1 MSTSKPLNLQKK
13 QKMGQLV
20 EIGKLF
26 GKLGL
31 VAFGGPAAHIGMME
45 EEVVNKRNWMD
56 RQHFMDLVG
65 ATNLIPG
72 PNSTE
77 MAMHCG
83 FHRGGVA
90 GLFVAGISFIL
101 PATIL
106 TVILAVFYT
115 AYGSLPAIEPFFYG
129 IQAAVLCIILNA
141 VLKLGS
147 TAIKDNSQLALAF
160 FVVGFS
166 VFGLSEVIAILG
178 AGLIGLLFAG
188 LREQEAS
195 KGGRKLLPLLI
206 PAAASAGTGA
216 ITSLGIFW
224 TFLKIGA
231 ILFGSGYVLIAYL
244 DAELVERLGW
254 LTKAELLDAV
264 AIGQF
269 TPGPVLSTASFIGYF
284 LNGYKGALMATAGIF
299 LPSFLFV
306 WLLNPMI
313 PKLKASK
320 LASAFLDAVNVG
332 AVGVMFAV
340 VLQLGTD
347 IFTDWKTITVAVIT
361 TLIYFG
367 FKQKNAVLIVVIGA
381 VAGYGLHLL
390 PF

>member
-1 MSTSKPLNLQKK
+1 
-13 QKMGQLV
+13 MGRLV

-45 EEVVNKRNWMD
+45 EEVVNKRHWMD
-56 RQHFMDLVG
+56 RQHFLDMVG

-83 FHRGGVA
+83 YHRGGVS
-90 GLFVAGISFIL
+90 GLFIAGITFIL

-106 TVILAVFYT
+106 TVLLAVFYST
-115 AYGSLPAIEPFFYG
+115 YGKVPAIEPFFYG

-141 VLKLGS
+141 VFKLGS
-147 TAIKDNSQLALAF
+147 KAIKENSHLVMAF

-166 VFGLSEVIAILG
+166 IFGTSEIIAILG
-178 AGLIGLLFAG
+178 AGVVGLIFTALQ
-188 LREQEAS
+188 RQESS
-195 KGGRKLLPLLI
+195 KEGRKLLPLFI
-206 PAAASAGTGA
+206 PAIASTGAGA
-216 ITSLGIFW
+216 ITSVGLFW

-244 DAELVERLGW
+244 DAELVERLNW
-254 LTKAELLDAV
+254 LTKTELLDAV

-269 TPGPVLSTASFIGYF
+269 TPGPVLSTASFIGYY
-284 LNGYKGALMATAGIF
+284 LHGYKGALMATAGIF

-306 WLLNPMI
+306 WLLNPLI
-313 PKLKASK
+313 PKIRASK
-320 LASAFLDAVNVG
+320 LAGAFLDAVNVG
-332 AVGVMFAV
+332 AVGVMLAV
-340 VLQLGTD
+340 VLQLGAE
-347 IFTDWKTITVAVIT
+347 ILTDWKTIAVALLT
-361 TLIYFG
+361 AFIYFG
-367 FKQKNAVLIVVIGA
+367 LKKKNAVLIVLIGA
-381 VAGYGLHLL
+381 IAGYGLHLL

>member
-1 MSTSKPLNLQKK
+1 
-13 QKMGQLV
+13 MGRLV

-45 EEVVNKRNWMD
+45 EEVVNKRQWMD
-56 RQHFMDLVG
+56 RQHFLDMVG

-83 FHRGGVA
+83 YHRGGVA
-90 GLFVAGISFIL
+90 GLFIAGITFIL

-106 TVILAVFYT
+106 TVLLAVFYST
-115 AYGSLPAIEPFFYG
+115 YGKVPAIEPFFYG

-141 VLKLGS
+141 VFKLGS
-147 TAIKDNSQLALAF
+147 KAIKDNSHLVMAF

-166 VFGLSEVIAILG
+166 IFGTSEIIAILG
-178 AGLIGLLFAG
+178 AGVVGLIFTALQ
-188 LREQEAS
+188 RQESS
-195 KGGRKLLPLLI
+195 KEGRKLLPLFI
-206 PAAASAGTGA
+206 PAIASTGA
-216 ITSLGIFW
+216 GVITSVGLFW

-244 DAELVERLGW
+244 DAELVERLNW
-254 LTKAELLDAV
+254 LTKTELLDAV

-269 TPGPVLSTASFIGYF
+269 TPGPVLSTASFIGYY
-284 LNGYKGALMATAGIF
+284 LHGYKGALMATAGIF

-306 WLLNPMI
+306 WLLNPLI
-313 PKLKASK
+313 PKIRASK
-320 LASAFLDAVNVG
+320 LAGAFLDAVNVG
-332 AVGVMFAV
+332 AVGVMLAV
-340 VLQLGTD
+340 VLQLGTE
-347 IFTDWKTITVAVIT
+347 ILTDWKTITVALLT
-361 TLIYFG
+361 AFIYFG
-367 FKQKNAVLIVVIGA
+367 LKKRNAVLIVLIGA
-381 VAGYGLHLL
+381 IAGYGLHLL

>member
-1 MSTSKPLNLQKK
+1 
-13 QKMGQLV
+13 MGRLV

-45 EEVVNKRNWMD
+45 EEVVNKRQWMD
-56 RQHFMDLVG
+56 RQHFLDMVG

-83 FHRGGVA
+83 YHRGGVA
-90 GLFVAGISFIL
+90 GLFIAGITFIL

-106 TVILAVFYT
+106 TVLLAVFYST
-115 AYGSLPAIEPFFYG
+115 YGKVPAIEPFFYG

-141 VLKLGS
+141 VFKLGS
-147 TAIKDNSQLALAF
+147 KAIKDNSHLVMAF

-166 VFGLSEVIAILG
+166 IFGTSEIIAILG
-178 AGLIGLLFAG
+178 AGVVGLIFTALQ
-188 LREQEAS
+188 RQESS
-195 KGGRKLLPLLI
+195 KEGRKLLPLFI
-206 PAAASAGTGA
+206 PAIASTGA
-216 ITSLGIFW
+216 GVITSVGLFW

-244 DAELVERLGW
+244 DAELVERLNW
-254 LTKAELLDAV
+254 LTKTELLDAV

-269 TPGPVLSTASFIGYF
+269 TPGPVLSTASFIGYY
-284 LNGYKGALMATAGIF
+284 LHGYKGALMATAGIF

-306 WLLNPMI
+306 WLLNPLI
-313 PKLKASK
+313 PKIRASK
-320 LASAFLDAVNVG
+320 LAGAFLDAVNVG
-332 AVGVMFAV
+332 AVGVMLAV
-340 VLQLGTD
+340 VLQLGTE
-347 IFTDWKTITVAVIT
+347 ILTDWKTITVALLT
-361 TLIYFG
+361 AFIYFG
-367 FKQKNAVLIVVIGA
+367 LKKKNAVLIVSIGA
-381 VAGYGLHLL
+381 IAGYGLHLL

>member
-1 MSTSKPLNLQKK
+1 
-13 QKMGQLV
+13 MGRLV

-45 EEVVNKRNWMD
+45 EEVVNKRQWMD
-56 RQHFMDLVG
+56 RQHFLDMVG

-83 FHRGGVA
+83 YHRGGVA
-90 GLFVAGISFIL
+90 GLFIAGITFIL

-106 TVILAVFYT
+106 TVLLAVFYST
-115 AYGSLPAIEPFFYG
+115 YGKVPAIEPFFYG

-141 VLKLGS
+141 VFKLGS
-147 TAIKDNSQLALAF
+147 KAIKDNSHLVMAF

-166 VFGLSEVIAILG
+166 IFGTSEIIAILG
-178 AGLIGLLFAG
+178 AGVVGLIFTALQ
-188 LREQEAS
+188 RQESS
-195 KGGRKLLPLLI
+195 KEGRKLLPLFI
-206 PAAASAGTGA
+206 PAIASTGAGA
-216 ITSLGIFW
+216 ITSVGLFW

-244 DAELVERLGW
+244 DAELVERLNW
-254 LTKAELLDAV
+254 LTKTELLDAV

-269 TPGPVLSTASFIGYF
+269 TPGPVLSTASFIGYY

-306 WLLNPMI
+306 WLLNPLI
-313 PKLKASK
+313 PKIRASK
-320 LASAFLDAVNVG
+320 LAGAFLDAVNVG
-332 AVGVMFAV
+332 AVGVMLAV
-340 VLQLGTD
+340 VLQLGTE
-347 IFTDWKTITVAVIT
+347 ILTDWKTITVALLT
-361 TLIYFG
+361 AFIYFG
-367 FKQKNAVLIVVIGA
+367 LKKKNAVLIVLIGA
-381 VAGYGLHLL
+381 IAGYGLHLL

>member
-1 MSTSKPLNLQKK
+1 
-13 QKMGQLV
+13 MGRLV

-45 EEVVNKRNWMD
+45 EEVVNKRQWMD
-56 RQHFMDLVG
+56 RQHFLDMVG

-83 FHRGGVA
+83 YHRGGVA
-90 GLFVAGISFIL
+90 GLFIAGITFIL

-106 TVILAVFYT
+106 TVLLAVFYST
-115 AYGSLPAIEPFFYG
+115 YGKVPAIEPFFYG

-141 VLKLGS
+141 VFKLGS
-147 TAIKDNSQLALAF
+147 KAIKDNSHLVMAF

-166 VFGLSEVIAILG
+166 IFGTSEIIAILG
-178 AGLIGLLFAG
+178 AGVVGLIFTALQ
-188 LREQEAS
+188 RQESS
-195 KGGRKLLPLLI
+195 KKGRKLLPLFI
-206 PAAASAGTGA
+206 PAIASSGAGA
-216 ITSLGIFW
+216 ITSVGLFW

-244 DAELVERLGW
+244 DAELVERLNW
-254 LTKAELLDAV
+254 LTKTELLDAV

-269 TPGPVLSTASFIGYF
+269 TPGPVLSTASFIGYY
-284 LNGYKGALMATAGIF
+284 LHGYKGALMATAGIF

-306 WLLNPMI
+306 WLLNPLI
-313 PKLKASK
+313 PKIRASK
-320 LASAFLDAVNVG
+320 LAGAFLDAVNVG
-332 AVGVMFAV
+332 AVGVMLAV
-340 VLQLGTD
+340 VLQLGTE
-347 IFTDWKTITVAVIT
+347 ILTDWKTITVALLT
-361 TLIYFG
+361 AFIYFG
-367 FKQKNAVLIVVIGA
+367 LKKKNAVLIVSIGA
-381 VAGYGLHLL
+381 IAGYGLHLL

>member
-1 MSTSKPLNLQKK
+1 MRR
-13 QKMGQLV
+13 LV

-31 VAFGGPAAHIGMME
+31 IAFGGPAAHIGMME
-45 EEVVNKRNWMD
+45 EEVVNKREWMD
-56 RQHFMDLVG
+56 RQHFLDMVG

-83 FHRGGVA
+83 YHRGGVA
-90 GLFVAGISFIL
+90 GLFIAGITFIL

-106 TVILAVFYT
+106 TVLLAVFYS
-115 AYGSLPAIEPFFYG
+115 AYGKVPAIEPFFYG

-141 VLKLGS
+141 VFKLGS
-147 TAIKDNSQLALAF
+147 KAIKDNSHLALAF

-166 VFGLSEVIAILG
+166 VFGTSEIIAILG
-178 AGLIGLLFAG
+178 AGAIGLLFAA
-188 LREQEAS
+188 LQKQESS

-206 PAAASAGTGA
+206 PAAASSGVGA
-216 ITSLGIFW
+216 ITSVGIFW

-244 DAELVERLGW
+244 DAELVERLNW
-254 LTKAELLDAV
+254 LTKTELLDAV

-269 TPGPVLSTASFIGYF
+269 TPGPVLSTASFIGYY
-284 LNGYKGALMATAGIF
+284 LHGYKGALMATAGIF

-306 WLLNPMI
+306 WLLNPII
-313 PKLKASK
+313 PKLRTST
-320 LASAFLDAVNVG
+320 LATAFLDAVNVG
-332 AVGVMFAV
+332 AVGVMLAV
-340 VLQLGTD
+340 VLQLGNE
-347 IFTDWKTITVAVIT
+347 ILSDWKTITVAIIT
-361 TLIYFG
+361 AFIYFG
-367 FKQKNAVLIVVIGA
+367 LKKKNAVLIVLIGA
-381 VAGYGLHLL
+381 IAGYGLHLL

>member
-1 MSTSKPLNLQKK
+1 MERLI
-13 QKMGQLV
+13 
-20 EIGKLF
+20 EIAKLF

-56 RQHFMDLVG
+56 RQHFLDMVG

-83 FHRGGVA
+83 FHRGGVL
-90 GLFVAGISFIL
+90 GLFVAGTAFIL

-115 AYGSLPAIEPFFYG
+115 KYGSIPAIEPFFYG

-141 VLKLGS
+141 VFKLGS
-147 TAIKDNSQLALAF
+147 KAIKDNSHLVLAF

-166 VFGLSEVIAILG
+166 VFGTSEIIAILG
-178 AGLIGLLFAG
+178 AGAIGLLFAA
-188 LREQEAS
+188 LRQQESS
-195 KGGRKLLPLLI
+195 KGGRKLLPLLL
-206 PAAASAGTGA
+206 PAAITSGTGA
-216 ITSLGIFW
+216 ITSLGLFW

-254 LTKAELLDAV
+254 LTKSELLDAV

-306 WLLNPMI
+306 WLLNPII
-313 PKLKASK
+313 PKLRASK

-332 AVGVMFAV
+332 AVGVMLAV

-347 IFTDWKTITVAVIT
+347 IFTDWKTIAVAILT
-361 TLIYFG
+361 AIIYFG
-367 FKQKNAVLIVVIGA
+367 LKQKNAVLIVLIGA

>member
-1 MSTSKPLNLQKK
+1 
-13 QKMGQLV
+13 MGRLV

-45 EEVVNKRNWMD
+45 EEVVNKRQWMD
-56 RQHFMDLVG
+56 RQHFLDMVG

-83 FHRGGVA
+83 YHRGGVA
-90 GLFVAGISFIL
+90 GLFIAGITFIL

-106 TVILAVFYT
+106 TVLLAVIYST
-115 AYGSLPAIEPFFYG
+115 YGKVPAIEPFFYG

-141 VLKLGS
+141 VFKLGS
-147 TAIKDNSQLALAF
+147 KAIKDNSHLVMAF

-166 VFGLSEVIAILG
+166 IFGTSEIIAILG
-178 AGLIGLLFAG
+178 AGVVGLIFTALQ
-188 LREQEAS
+188 RQESS
-195 KGGRKLLPLLI
+195 KEGRKLLPLFI
-206 PAAASAGTGA
+206 PAIASSGAGA
-216 ITSLGIFW
+216 ITSVGLFW

-244 DAELVERLGW
+244 DAELVERLNW
-254 LTKAELLDAV
+254 LTKTELLDAV

-269 TPGPVLSTASFIGYF
+269 TPGPVLSTASFIGYY
-284 LNGYKGALMATAGIF
+284 LHGYKGALMATAGIF

-306 WLLNPMI
+306 WLLNPLI
-313 PKLKASK
+313 PKIRASK
-320 LASAFLDAVNVG
+320 LAGAFLDAVNVG
-332 AVGVMFAV
+332 AVGVMLAV
-340 VLQLGTD
+340 VLQLGTE
-347 IFTDWKTITVAVIT
+347 ILTDWKTITVALLT
-361 TLIYFG
+361 AFIYFG
-367 FKQKNAVLIVVIGA
+367 LKKKNAVLIVLIGA
-381 VAGYGLHLL
+381 IAGYGLHLL